1 VTHEQLRRAEDRDLA
16 RYTKQIQQAVAGKIA
31 DAGAHASKAL
41 TDTLDATAE
50 GRPTAAKVRRSA
62 SYQAAISRLDE
73 LLDSLVKIVES
84 CRVDTYAQAYGFW
97 FDYHAHKMR
106 RGSDSTPPR
115 PLVERCRTTMI
126 HGYTVRRFLQGP
138 LDRASTQLLPTLT
151 VAGNRAVSTRDAKDS
166 IRRWQ
171 ETNASAIM
179 KNAVAAVIDSQ
190 TMSDR
195 RAGRDTIK
203 RELLHDDPQLND

>member
-1 VTHEQLRRAEDRDLA
+1 VKLDQLRRAEDHDLA
-16 RYTKQIQQAVAGKIA
+16 RYTKQIQRLVADKIA

-41 TDTLDATAE
+41 TDTLNATTE

-62 SYQAAISRLDE
+62 SYQAATTRLVE
-73 LLDSLVKIVES
+73 LLDSLEEIVES
-84 CRVDTYAQAYGFW
+84 CRVDTYSQAYGFW
-97 FDYHAHKMR
+97 FHYHAAEMR
-106 RGSDSTPPR
+106 RGSDPSPPR

-126 HGYTVRRFLQGP
+126 YGYTVRKFLQGP

-190 TMSDR
+190 TMADR